1 MASGDKKTN
10 RDSTAGKRKYV
21 TLISQRRELIRR
33 LKCGKSQ
40 LWLHNNTGSSAVY
53 DIKEQDDHLQSSVAS
68 SVKCEGSFQVTDT
81 EVP

>member
-10 RDSTAGKRKYV
+10 SDSTAGKRKYV

-40 LWLHNNTGSSAVY
+40 L
-53 DIKEQDDHLQSSVAS
+53 
-68 SVKCEGSFQVTDT
+68 
-81 EVP
+81 